1 MKILSKPSS
10 MKQKI
15 CDHCVFKDSCGDLPG
30 LCILLFYTAI
40 AAVVVGLAYML
51 ITMKL

>member
-1 MKILSKPSS
+1 MKILGKPST
-10 MKQKI
+10 MKQKR

-30 LCILLFYTAI
+30 LCILLFYVLI
-40 AAVVVGLAYML
+40 AAVVAGLAYML

>member
-1 MKILSKPSS
+1 MKILGKPSTI
-10 MKQKI
+10 KQKI
-15 CDHCVFKDSCGDLPG
+15 CDHCAFKDSCGDLPG
-30 LCILLFYTAI
+30 LCILLFYILI

>member
-1 MKILSKPSS
+1 MKILSKPSTL
-10 MKQKI
+10 KQKI

-30 LCILLFYTAI
+30 LCILLFYVLI
-40 AAVVVGLAYML
+40 ATVVVGLGYML